1 MTTKPKV
8 SDEAVK
14 NATGR
19 DWSQWC
25 AALDKAGAMKMGHS
39 DIAELV
45 DRKFKAGPWWSQMV
59 TVGYEQL
66 RGLRALHQ
74 KPGGFEISRS
84 KTISAPIGRVYKAWQ
99 SAAARRRW
107 LAHPELLVSTANE
120 NKSLRFAWV
129 DGKTRAEAQFLDK
142 GDRTA
147 VTVTHSKL
155 ADTKAAEKMKKY
167 WSEQLEK
174 LADHFAAVRG
184 DSSLA

>member
-1 MTTKPKV
+1 MTKPKV

-14 NATGR
+14 KATGR
-19 DWSQWC
+19 DWAEWC
-25 AALDKAGAMKMGHS
+25 RVLDKEGAARMAHS

-45 DRKFKAGPWWSQMV
+45 DGKFKAGPWWSQMV

-84 KTISAPIGRVYKAWQ
+84 KTIAAPISRVYKAWQ
-99 SAAARRRW
+99 SPAMRRRW
-107 LAHPELLVSTANE
+107 LTDPELAFSTKNE
-120 NKSLRFAWV
+120 NKSLRFGWV

-142 GDRTA
+142 GGKTA

-155 ADTKAAEKMKKY
+155 TNAKDAAKMKKY

-174 LADHFAAVRG
+174 LADQFAAV
-184 DSSLA
+184 